1 MGPDMSLFEALE
13 TAQDPAVAA
22 ASSEDLA
29 TAGQMT
35 STHDAAAVDTTASNA
50 EELPMASGVGLLD
63 ETEREKTRAYL
74 SALIAARQT
83 GKSTTQMSAAELQR
97 LHETH
102 GQSALLEIEAES
114 GLEN

>member
-13 TAQDPAVAA
+13 TAQDPAVASA
-22 ASSEDLA
+22 RSADLA
-29 TAGQMT
+29 TAAQMT
-35 STHDAAAVDTTASNA
+35 STYDAAAVDPAASQA
-50 EELPMASGVGLLD
+50 EEQSTAGGVGLLD

-83 GKSTTQMSAAELQR
+83 GKSTTQMSAAELQK

-102 GQSALLEIEAES
+102 GQSALLAIETES